1 MRGLRFG
8 LSLKK
13 WPARKASGQ
22 ERHPFDSAEPIA
34 YTKTW
39 MFCWLIPWR
48 YRMFQRL
55 WLDYNH
61 KRLVIGTQM
70 VWNNRSILHVVFV
83 FAFWNRIGTKDL
95 DQAISEVI
103 GTFDGVEEISVGLR
117 DCNYIQRIDRL
128 RRITAVPVTTHD
140 YLAYAVYKRAAGR
153 LRLSKCALF
162 LLLVSYW
169 EVVTRILIFCR
180 LFLVDMIF
188 SLMRIE
194 SIFFNLFWNVNFSVA
209 AKNNF
214 CPSWIWMI
222 KSDFLLSVI
231 KCESFLQCSVTLGP
245 AR

>member
-48 YRMFQRL
+48 YRMFQTL

-61 KRLVIGTQM
+61 KRPLIGTRV
-70 VWNNRSILHVVFV
+70 VWNNRSTLHVVFV
-83 FAFWNRIGTKDL
+83 FAFWNRIGTEDL

-128 RRITAVPVTTHD
+128 WKITAVPVTTWHMKCIKGQRVD
-140 YLAYAVYKRAAGR
+140 YDWANVHYFCCLFHTERSWHAYWFSAVYFWSA
-153 LRLSKCALF
+153 
-162 LLLVSYW
+162 W
-169 EVVTRILIFCR
+169 
-180 LFLVDMIF
+180 F
-188 SLMRIE
+188 SL
-194 SIFFNLFWNVNFSVA
+194 W
-209 AKNNF
+209 
-214 CPSWIWMI
+214 
-222 KSDFLLSVI
+222 
-231 KCESFLQCSVTLGP
+231 CESRAFSLTSLKRKLLRFAPCKGIHDSPGFWIPPCGFRIPCTGFRISVQ
-245 AR
+245 

>member
-48 YRMFQRL
+48 YRMFQTL

-61 KRLVIGTQM
+61 KRRVIGTRV
-70 VWNNRSILHVVFV
+70 VWNNRSTLHVVFV
-83 FAFWNRIGTKDL
+83 FAFWNRIGTEDL

-103 GTFDGVEEISVGLR
+103 GTLDGVEEISVGLR

-128 RRITAVPVTTHD
+128 WKITAVPVTTWHMQCIKGQRVD
-140 YLAYAVYKRAAGR
+140 

-169 EVVTRILIFCR
+169 EIVTPILIFCG
-180 LFLVDMIF
+180 LFLVGMIF

-194 SIFFNLFWNVNFSVA
+194 SIFFNLF
-209 AKNNF
+209 
-214 CPSWIWMI
+214 
-222 KSDFLLSVI
+222 
-231 KCESFLQCSVTLGP
+231 ET
-245 AR
+245 